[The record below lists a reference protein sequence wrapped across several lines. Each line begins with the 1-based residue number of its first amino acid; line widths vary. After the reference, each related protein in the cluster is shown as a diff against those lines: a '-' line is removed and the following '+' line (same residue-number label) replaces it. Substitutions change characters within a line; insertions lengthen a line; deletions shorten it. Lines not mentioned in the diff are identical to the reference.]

1 MPYLTADRRLQPT
14 SEQTYARGEDDTDS
28 DASRPFVIS
37 LSHFAP
43 LQELIPEK
51 RMLVHGYLH
60 KVSGSKP
67 LWKQVERLEVW
78 PAVRFASCCQIA
90 TIHVMPRSQP
100 DIHVF
105 GHTHLNIDSTYNGIR
120 FVQVCERL
128 RTVRSFLIPSLRS
141 FRSGSPS

>member
-1 MPYLTADRRLQPT
+1 MNCGPYPPIAQLLELLLQPSLTALSAHLVPYLTADRRLQPT
-14 SEQTYARGEDDTDS
+14 SEQTYERGEDDADS

-78 PAVRFASCCQIA
+78 PAVRFASCCQA
-90 TIHVMPRSQP
+90 
-100 DIHVF
+100 
-105 GHTHLNIDSTYNGIR
+105 R
-120 FVQVCERL
+120 F
-128 RTVRSFLIPSLRS
+128 T
-141 FRSGSPS
+141 